1 MRFVPLLLAVF
12 GSFMLSA
19 CVVSSVVGTAVGVTG
34 SVVSTT
40 VGAAGAVVGGAVD
53 AVTGGDSDD

>member
-1 MRFVPLLLAVF
+1 MRFVPLLLSVI

-19 CVVSSVVGTAVGVTG
+19 CVVSNVVGTVVGVTG

-40 VGAAGAVVGGAVD
+40 VGVAGAVVGGAVD
-53 AVTGGDSDD
+53 VVTGGDSDD